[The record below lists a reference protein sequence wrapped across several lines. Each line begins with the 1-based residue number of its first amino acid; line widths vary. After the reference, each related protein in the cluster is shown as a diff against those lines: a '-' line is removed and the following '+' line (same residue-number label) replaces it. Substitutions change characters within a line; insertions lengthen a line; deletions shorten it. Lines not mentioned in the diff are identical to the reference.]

1 MDRFDNQNHLAEDE
15 LERRL
20 RSERPELT
28 AIRLDAIKGNVRR
41 RVDVGGHA
49 RVTFGRS
56 FMKSRLALTAIL
68 VLGVMMSGTGA
79 TIAITGASDNG
90 SAGVA
95 QYGPDGVEQEDK
107 KKNNLAGAEQGGG
120 DDTQPAEQVAAQGG
134 SGSLPFTGFL
144 AIPLLV
150 GGVALAGTG
159 LVLRRRTRE

>member
-1 MDRFDNQNHLAEDE
+1 MDRFDNKNPLAEDA

-28 AIRLDAIKGNVRR
+28 AMQLDAIKGNVRR
-41 RVDVGGHA
+41 RVGAGGLA
-49 RVTFGRS
+49 PATFGRS
-56 FMKSRLALTAIL
+56 FMKSRLALTMIL
-68 VLGVMMSGTGA
+68 VLGLMMSGTGA

-95 QYGPDGVEQEDK
+95 QYGDEEGDE
-107 KKNNLAGAEQGGG
+107 NGNGNLAGQEQGGG
-120 DDTQPAEQVAAQGG
+120 DDDTQPAEQVAAQGD

-150 GGVALAGTG
+150 GGVALVGTG
-159 LVLRRRTRE
+159 AVLRRRARE

>member
-1 MDRFDNQNHLAEDE
+1 MDHLDNQNHFAEDE

-20 RSERPELT
+20 RSERPELN
-28 AIRLDAIKGNVRR
+28 AIRMDAIKGNVRR
-41 RVDVGGHA
+41 RVGGSG
-49 RVTFGRS
+49 RVPVTFGRS

-95 QYGPDGVEQEDK
+95 QYGLGNEEEE
-107 KKNNLAGAEQGGG
+107 NGNLAGAQQGGGG
-120 DDTQPAEQVAAQGG
+120 DDTQPAEQVAAQGD
-134 SGSLPFTGFL
+134 SGSLPFTGFV

-159 LVLRRRTRE
+159 LVLRRKARE